1 MMHPILARSARLALY
16 LALWLAIG
24 ALLAVLL
31 AVQIGLRWAPAAL
44 LALPI
49 AILYAFVCLSAWY
62 VSRGMPLA
70 ATGAIQIVATAL
82 TASSIAS
89 AMWVFAARLWADWLS
104 RRGIIP
110 PLERAAGA
118 YALLSALGLL
128 LYLLSLSISY
138 LAAIFER
145 TRETERRELQVQVL
159 AREAEL
165 RMLRAQ
171 IDPHFLFNCLHSISA
186 LTASNAAAARQMCV
200 LLADFL
206 RESLALG
213 IEDRISLA
221 REIAL
226 VGRFLAVERV
236 RFGARLADA
245 IAVPDEAG
253 CCLVPPLLLLPLVEN
268 AVTHGVAHMLEGGT
282 VSVSAARIGSRLQI
296 TVQNPCDP
304 DRPRRAGGGVG
315 LTNVQARLTALH
327 GSDARLTAGERDGMW
342 HVEMIMPA
350 TDDRGSTPGQQTTA
364 REASALAG
372 S

>member
-1 MMHPILARSARLALY
+1 MHPILARSARLAIY
-16 LALWLAIG
+16 LALWIAIG

-31 AVQIGLRWAPAAL
+31 AVLIGLRWAPAAL

-110 PLERAAGA
+110 PLQHAAGA
-118 YALLSALGLL
+118 YALVSALGVL
-128 LYLLSLSISY
+128 LYLLALSISY
-138 LAAIFER
+138 LASVFER
-145 TRETERRELQVQVL
+145 TRAAERRELQVQVL

-186 LTASNAAAARQMCV
+186 LTGSSPAAARRMCV

-206 RESLALG
+206 RDSLALG
-213 IEDRISLA
+213 SGSRITLE
-221 REIAL
+221 RELGL
-226 VGRFLAVERV
+226 VSRFLAVERV
-236 RFGARLADA
+236 RYGDRLRDEIIVRDDAGAS
-245 IAVPDEAG
+245 
-253 CCLVPPLLLLPLVEN
+253 LVP
-268 AVTHGVAHMLEGGT
+268 
-282 VSVSAARIGSRLQI
+282 
-296 TVQNPCDP
+296 
-304 DRPRRAGGGVG
+304 
-315 LTNVQARLTALH
+315 
-327 GSDARLTAGERDGMW
+327 
-342 HVEMIMPA
+342 
-350 TDDRGSTPGQQTTA
+350 
-364 REASALAG
+364 
-372 S
+372 